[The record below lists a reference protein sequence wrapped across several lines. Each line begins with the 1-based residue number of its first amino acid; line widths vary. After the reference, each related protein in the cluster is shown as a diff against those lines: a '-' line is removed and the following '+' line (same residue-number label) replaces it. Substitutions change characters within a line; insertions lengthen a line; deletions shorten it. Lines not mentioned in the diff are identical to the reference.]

1 MVLLALLPDFLLLLS
16 GTALRRVLPVGG
28 WQALD
33 TLNFYLLFPALIFVS
48 ALGAPPAGADIA
60 ILAPGIWGIMLF
72 ACLLGW
78 LVRAWGPVRF
88 LDFAALWQT
97 AWRFNTALAMVMVQA
112 LPVEYRALMSIAIGL
127 AVPVANILAVAALSR
142 GQGMGLAKTIKLV
155 VSNPF
160 LLASLAG
167 LCCSVLELSLPDT
180 LLLALEKLAKAAIPL
195 ALLSIGAAMQ
205 WQALWRL
212 GRFEAAL
219 NCIKLV
225 LMPALMLAVCY
236 VLAVPTGPAMV
247 LILFAALPTA
257 SAAHVLASV
266 YGANRQ
272 PVATVIA
279 QSTLLGCLTLPLWL
293 WLLFYFYL
301 G

>member
-78 LVRAWGPVRF
+78 LVRGWGPVRF

-112 LPVEYRALMSIAIGL
+112 LPAEHRALMSIAIGL
-127 AVPVANILAVAALSR
+127 AVPVANILAVGVLSR
-142 GQGMGLAKTIKLV
+142 GQGLGFTKSVRLIAT
-155 VSNPF
+155 NPF

-167 LCCSVLELSLPDT
+167 LFCSLFALTLPDI
-180 LLLALEKLAKAAIPL
+180 LMLALQKLAQAAIPL

-212 GRFEAAL
+212 GRFAAAL
-219 NCIKLV
+219 NSIKLV
-225 LMPALMLAVCY
+225 LMPAAMLVVCY
-236 VLAVPTGPAMV
+236 WLAVPSGPAMV

-266 YGANRQ
+266 YGAERQ

-279 QSTLLGCLTLPLWL
+279 QSTMLGCLTLPLWL
-293 WLLFYFYL
+293 FLLFHIYP

>member
-1 MVLLALLPDFLLLLS
+1 MLFALLPDFLLLLS
-16 GTALRRVLPVGG
+16 GTALRRVLPSGG
-28 WQALD
+28 WQSLD
-33 TLNFYLLFPALIFVS
+33 TLNFYLLFPALIFIS
-48 ALGAPPAGADIA
+48 ALGAPPAGRDLI

-205 WQALWRL
+205 WLALWRL

>member
-1 MVLLALLPDFLLLLS
+1 MLFALLPDFLLLLS
-16 GTALRRVLPVGG
+16 GTALRRVLPSGG
-28 WQALD
+28 WQSLD
-33 TLNFYLLFPALIFVS
+33 TLNFYLLFPALIFIS
-48 ALGAPPAGADIA
+48 ALGAPPAGRDLI

>member
-1 MVLLALLPDFLLLLS
+1 MLFALLPDFLLLLS
-16 GTALRRVLPVGG
+16 GTALRRVLPSGG
-28 WQALD
+28 WQSLD
-33 TLNFYLLFPALIFVS
+33 TLNFYLLFPALIFIS
-48 ALGAPPAGADIA
+48 ALGAPPAGRDLI

-97 AWRFNTALAMVMVQA
+97 AWRFNTALAMVIVQA

-142 GQGMGLAKTIKLV
+142 GQGMGLAKTIRLV

>member
-1 MVLLALLPDFLLLLS
+1 
-16 GTALRRVLPVGG
+16 
-28 WQALD
+28 
-33 TLNFYLLFPALIFVS
+33 
-48 ALGAPPAGADIA
+48 
-60 ILAPGIWGIMLF
+60 
-72 ACLLGW
+72 
-78 LVRAWGPVRF
+78 
-88 LDFAALWQT
+88 
-97 AWRFNTALAMVMVQA
+97 
-112 LPVEYRALMSIAIGL
+112 
-127 AVPVANILAVAALSR
+127 
-142 GQGMGLAKTIKLV
+142 MGLAKTIRLV

>member
-1 MVLLALLPDFLLLLS
+1 MLFALLPDFLLLLS
-16 GTALRRVLPVGG
+16 GTALRRVLPSGG
-28 WQALD
+28 WQSLD
-33 TLNFYLLFPALIFVS
+33 TLNFYLLFPALIFIS
-48 ALGAPPAGADIA
+48 ALGAPPAGRDLI

-142 GQGMGLAKTIKLV
+142 GQGMGLAKTIRLV